1 MPTDTVIATT
11 DNCRY
16 CLMCRH
22 VCPVGHV
29 TRLETLTPHGWGLTI
44 ASVRRGLLHWDE
56 ATVTALYQ
64 CADCGTC
71 RAHCVTDQP
80 LPEAIAEARAEVA
93 AAGLAPAAA
102 LAVAERLAAFGNPY
116 VAQAPEPPL
125 GEGPVALFVG
135 DEVAHRWPAALEAAL
150 KLLAVLDIRPA
161 LIGRGRNN
169 GYLAS
174 SLGFPDLARRLAEAT
189 LAELTAV
196 GAHRLLVLSP
206 GDYYAFH
213 RLHDERL
220 GLTRPR
226 HLEVTEVV
234 NLLAR
239 ALEMGDLS
247 FRQAAPDG
255 PYAYLDPTHTVRVDG
270 RWDAPRRLLEAVLP
284 NPPRELF
291 WRRERTHPTGSTALQ
306 FTQPDLAALL
316 TTARL
321 EDAQRAG
328 VRLLVTEA
336 AGDLAVLA
344 PLAPRFG
351 LAVRGLYEL
360 LADHLSGGS

>member
-44 ASVRRGLLHWDE
+44 ASVRRGLLRWEE
-56 ATVTALYQ
+56 ATITALYQ

-80 LPEAIAEARAEVA
+80 LPEAIAEARAEVV
-93 AAGLAPAAA
+93 AAGLAPVAVLDVAAK
-102 LAVAERLAAFGNPY
+102 LATFGNPY
-116 VAQAPEPPL
+116 VEQAPAPPL

-135 DEVAHRWPAALEAAL
+135 DEVAYRWPAALDAAL
-150 KLLAVLDIRPA
+150 KLLAALDIRPA

-174 SLGFPDLARRLAEAT
+174 SLGFPDLARRLAQAT
-189 LAELTAV
+189 LDELSAV

-206 GDYYAFH
+206 GDYFAFH
-213 RLHDERL
+213 RLHEERL
-220 GLTRPR
+220 GLNRPR
-226 HLEVTEVV
+226 RLEVIEVV
-234 NLLAR
+234 ALLAR
-239 ALEMGDLS
+239 SLDMGDLA
-247 FRQAAPDG
+247 FHQAETDL

-270 RWDAPRRLLEAVLP
+270 RWEAPRRLLAAVLP
-284 NPPRELF
+284 GPRRELF

-306 FTQPDLAALL
+306 FTQPELAAML

-321 EDAQRAG
+321 EDARRAG

-336 AGDLAVLA
+336 AGDLAVLT
-344 PLAPRFG
+344 PLAAQFG
-351 LAVRGLYEL
+351 LDVGGLYEL
-360 LADHLSGGS
+360 LARHLLGGS